1 MMRVILLFCVLT
13 ISLFSV
19 AGKSFTVKVTVLSYD
34 GMPLKNIAV
43 KTQMGGKIVGNVTDL
58 NGVCLLVTD
67 QKSFSVNA
75 SDESENY
82 HSTSVYITLKKAQNT
97 IVRIVMY
104 PGEKLNVERVK
115 LDDLNYGIVDST
127 VAHPCDD
134 SVFVEAQFPG
144 GRAGL
149 MKFLM
154 ENIRYP
160 QVSLENGD
168 MGKVYLSF
176 IVELDGNLSH
186 IMVVR
191 GVTQELDQEA
201 KRVFLD
207 TPKWIPATC
216 NGTSVRSKYTLPI
229 NFNLQ

>member
-1 MMRVILLFCVLT
+1 MRVVLLFCVLA
-13 ISLFSV
+13 ISLFSI
-19 AGKSFTVKVTVLSYD
+19 AGKSFTVKVIVLSYD

-43 KTQMGGKIVGNVTDL
+43 KTQMGGKIIGNLTDL
-58 NGVCLLVTD
+58 DGICFLETD
-67 QKSFSVNA
+67 QKSFSVAA
-75 SDESENY
+75 SDETENY
-82 HSTSVYITLKKAQNT
+82 THTSVYVQLKKAQNT
-97 IVRIVMY
+97 IVTIVMY
-104 PGEKLNVERVK
+104 PGEKMNLERIK
-115 LDDLNYGIVDST
+115 LDDLNYGKVDST
-127 VAHPCDD
+127 VANPCDD

-144 GRAGL
+144 GQAGL

-160 QVSLENGD
+160 QVSIENGD
-168 MGKVYLSF
+168 MGKVYIIF

-186 IMVVR
+186 ISVAR

-201 KRVFLD
+201 KRVFLT

-216 NGTSVRSKYTLPI
+216 YGTAVRSICTIPI